1 MLLNEVYL
9 GGGYFKSLYLKA
21 FGLPP
26 STSISLGLFITHP
39 NVTCGKNCHLGNT
52 EFRAMGKITLGDNV
66 SISYNNFITTTSHDF
81 LDWNKIIVKPI
92 TIGDNVWITTNCTIL
107 QGVTIG
113 SNTVIGAG
121 SVVTHDIPSGVLA
134 AGNPCKIIK
143 KIDFSI
149 ENKKIIL
156 QS

>member
-1 MLLNEVYL
+1 
-9 GGGYFKSLYLKA
+9 
-21 FGLPP
+21 
-26 STSISLGLFITHP
+26 
-39 NVTCGKNCHLGNT
+39 
-52 EFRAMGKITLGDNV
+52 MGKITLGDNV

-149 ENKKIIL
+149 ENKKILL